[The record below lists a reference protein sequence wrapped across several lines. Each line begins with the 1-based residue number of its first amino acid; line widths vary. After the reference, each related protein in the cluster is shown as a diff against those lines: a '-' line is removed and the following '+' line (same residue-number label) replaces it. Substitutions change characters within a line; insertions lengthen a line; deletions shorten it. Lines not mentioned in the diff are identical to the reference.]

1 MPRPQKLRR
10 ICSLPEKYVQNSSN
24 GTVTIGMDEFEV
36 IRLIDLE
43 GLDQSQCAI
52 QMNVARPT
60 IAAIYANARH
70 KLAQSA
76 VLGKTL
82 KVSGGAVEICP
93 LANDNCCGKCGLA
106 LCGECERDCAKKLA
120 DSTLF

>member
-43 GLDQSQCAI
+43 GLDQSQCAM
-52 QMNVARPT
+52 QMNIARPT
-60 IAAIYANARH
+60 VAAIYASARH

-82 KVSGGAVEICP
+82 TVSGGAVQICP
-93 LANDNCCGKCGLA
+93 LANDNCCGKCGLD
-106 LCGECERDCAKKLA
+106 LCGECKRDCAKKLA
-120 DSTLF
+120 GSTLL